1 LREAEAFLAE
11 GVGPS
16 AGEGLERRGS
26 DVQGVGGYEKGL
38 LWQSAIALHQNF
50 YENWLPP
57 EMVEKNVEDVKK
69 FVNKLRR
76 STCRWTRAIAG
87 RLSADGSSS
96 SFTFGDFQAPHHLP
110 LDGLPKPAH
119 RSSSPLVA

>member
-1 LREAEAFLAE
+1 LGNVVSEKIEEVRDSSQRPSSKASSTAEENASLREAEAFLAE

-38 LWQSAIALHQNF
+38 LWQSAIALHQNL

-87 RLSADGSSS
+87 PR
-96 SFTFGDFQAPHHLP
+96 
-110 LDGLPKPAH
+110 
-119 RSSSPLVA
+119 